1 MKKII
6 LLIFIFIFQTSNCQD
21 IKVNITI
28 NKQNL
33 LPNQFYEL
41 ELTLFFSNNKTIHL
55 NSEND
60 FSKEINLT
68 EEVEK
73 LVKIELE
80 YEKVKYLITED
91 YQNLDKNLKNIIV
104 NDIDKIN
111 EFKGLNIDIDK
122 FPYSNPKTKELLKEI
137 NHENSIRKNEFGVLY
152 INNSWMFM
160 IPEYNVEKEVLM
172 FVENEKIS
180 LCKCMRI
187 NLKEENFTQEK
198 FNTVFHQCLDE
209 KIKKMVK
216 EMYYSYS
223 TYFNKEELIENE
235 KNDVFNSEIKLFLD
249 TINNYLIHTC
259 FKK

>member
-6 LLIFIFIFQTSNCQD
+6 LLIFIIIFQTSNCQD
-21 IKVNITI
+21 IKINITI

-33 LPNQFYEL
+33 LPNQFSEL

-55 NSEND
+55 NCEND
-60 FSKEINLT
+60 FSKKINLT
-68 EEVEK
+68 EEFEK

-80 YEKVKYLITED
+80 YEKIKYLITED
-91 YQNLDKNLKNIIV
+91 YQNLDENLKNIII
-104 NDIDKIN
+104 NDIDKIKKLK
-111 EFKGLNIDIDK
+111 ELNIDIDK
-122 FPYSNPKTKELLKEI
+122 FPYSNPKTKELLKVI
-137 NHENSIRKNEFGVLY
+137 NYENSIRNKEFAVLY
-152 INNSWMFM
+152 INNSWMYM
-160 IPEYNVEKEVLM
+160 IPEYNAEKEVLM

-187 NLKEENFTQEK
+187 NFKEENLTQEN
-198 FNTVFHQCLDE
+198 FNTVFHQCLDN
-209 KIKKMVK
+209 KIEKMVK

-235 KNDVFNSEIKLFLD
+235 KKDVFNSEIKLFLD
-249 TINNYLIHTC
+249 TINNYLIYTC

>member
-1 MKKII
+1 MRKII

-111 EFKGLNIDIDK
+111 EFKG
-122 FPYSNPKTKELLKEI
+122 
-137 NHENSIRKNEFGVLY
+137 
-152 INNSWMFM
+152 
-160 IPEYNVEKEVLM
+160 
-172 FVENEKIS
+172 
-180 LCKCMRI
+180 
-187 NLKEENFTQEK
+187 
-198 FNTVFHQCLDE
+198 
-209 KIKKMVK
+209 
-216 EMYYSYS
+216 
-223 TYFNKEELIENE
+223 
-235 KNDVFNSEIKLFLD
+235 
-249 TINNYLIHTC
+249 
-259 FKK
+259 